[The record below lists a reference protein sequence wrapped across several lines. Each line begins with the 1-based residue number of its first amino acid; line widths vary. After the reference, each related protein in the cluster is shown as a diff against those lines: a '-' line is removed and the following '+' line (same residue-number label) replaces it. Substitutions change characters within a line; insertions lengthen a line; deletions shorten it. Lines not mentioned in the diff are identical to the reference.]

1 MQKVSL
7 KDFSPVENIDY
18 NNGDILI
25 MSDISELPRKDKE
38 LLLDMVTV
46 VICRQGQ
53 ISVSIEGRL
62 HHLTANKVL
71 ILSPNTFVDSYL
83 ASDDADVTLLCFSL
97 QPLENN
103 LMLNKTMI
111 RSRLFIK
118 QHPVLEITDDYREEM
133 ALFYSIVPVIKGKE
147 KKKYHKEIVES
158 LRRCLA
164 YMYLSI
170 VEQQMEGMIAND
182 SIADKQELLFADFLD
197 LLEKKQGKLR
207 KINDIASLLNISP
220 KYLSSSIKKASGK
233 NAQYWVHMT
242 CIKAIQHKLKYSNK
256 SIKEISF
263 EMGFPDLSFFGKFFK
278 TQTGMSPKEYRQKL
292 VQTP

>member
-197 LLEKKQGKLR
+197 LLEKNQGKLR

>member
-7 KDFSPVENIDY
+7 KDFSSVENIDY

-46 VICRQGQ
+46 VICWQGQ

-133 ALFYSIVPVIKGKE
+133 SLFYSIVPVIKGKE
-147 KKKYHKEIVES
+147 KKKYYKEIVES
-158 LRRCLA
+158 LLGCLA

-197 LLEKKQGKLR
+197 LLDKHQGKLR